1 MKLLTVTIPCYNS
14 QDYMAKAIESALQG
28 GDDVEILVVDDGSKD
43 DTLSIAQQYESKYP
57 HIVRAIH
64 KENGGHGSAVNTG
77 IANATGLYFKV
88 LDSDDWFDKTAMLK
102 LIKFLRQ
109 SVVESMSLD
118 MIIANYVYEKPSA
131 HKRKAINYN
140 MAIPKNKI
148 ITWSDVKHFRMS
160 QNLLMHSIIYKTKLL
175 RDCNLHLPEHTFYVD
190 NIYAY
195 TPLPYVKKM
204 YYLNI
209 DLYRYY
215 IGREG
220 QSVNEAIMT
229 KRIDQ
234 QIKVT
239 KLMIDSQDLMSIHD
253 KKLRNYMMKYLA
265 MMMIVSS
272 ALLEKSGS
280 PDNLNKRDELWH
292 YLKVKNKTVYR
303 IITHRKLGLP
313 LQSKNRAGRKIIVW
327 GYYFFN
333 RIYGFN

>member
-148 ITWSDVKHFRMS
+148 ITWSDVKHLS
-160 QNLLMHSIIYKTKLL
+160 L
-175 RDCNLHLPEHTFYVD
+175 
-190 NIYAY
+190 
-195 TPLPYVKKM
+195 
-204 YYLNI
+204 
-209 DLYRYY
+209 
-215 IGREG
+215 
-220 QSVNEAIMT
+220 
-229 KRIDQ
+229 
-234 QIKVT
+234 
-239 KLMIDSQDLMSIHD
+239 IH
-253 KKLRNYMMKYLA
+253 
-265 MMMIVSS
+265 I
-272 ALLEKSGS
+272 
-280 PDNLNKRDELWH
+280 
-292 YLKVKNKTVYR
+292 
-303 IITHRKLGLP
+303 
-313 LQSKNRAGRKIIVW
+313 
-327 GYYFFN
+327 
-333 RIYGFN
+333 